1 MFNLSDRSKLNIS
14 STDWDFEDGQDPRS
28 LEAVML
34 EIMFANRGIGLSA
47 NQIGL
52 DKRVF
57 VIGSYSIPDFAK
69 PFIAFNPKIVEYS
82 SKTSVYKEG
91 CLSFPGLE
99 LSMARPESILA
110 EYTDIDEK
118 LKSIE
123 LDGLTARCF
132 QHEYDHLDG
141 VCFVDKVSQLKLQL
155 AMKKLRKSKR

>member
-1 MFNLSDRSKLNIS
+1 MFSLEDRSKLNLT
-14 STDWDFEDGQDPRS
+14 STDWDFNCGQDPKALES
-28 LEAVML
+28 LML
-34 EIMFANRGIGLSA
+34 SIMFENRGIGLAA

-57 VIGSYSIPDFAK
+57 VMGSDNIPGFIK
-69 PFIAFNPKIVEYS
+69 PFILFNPRILEKSEE
-82 SKTSVYKEG
+82 TSIYKEG

-99 LSMARPESILA
+99 LAVVRPKSILA
-110 EYTDIDEK
+110 EYIDRDGK
-118 LKSIE
+118 PRTVE
-123 LDGLTARCF
+123 LDGLSSRCF